1 MGGTKTKTTNDEN
14 VDTGNGE
21 VKSEKKNKKEK
32 KSSKDKKEKKK
43 ENKEEKKSKKSKK
56 KQSDVGEEKEYDLNL
71 ASPLPS
77 SSSRPGIVMMTYDD
91 EINPTPYRT
100 NSFPPPESPGKTKKK
115 KNKDKKSMRS
125 DSDASGGSTIAPT
138 EFDVGPSLS
147 SYISATGGPAT
158 WEKPAVVETDCD
170 DEDDD
175 EGETILGSIFKVVE
189 SFYDEC
195 NTK

>member
-1 MGGTKTKTTNDEN
+1 MG
-14 VDTGNGE
+14 
-21 VKSEKKNKKEK
+21 KKEK

-43 ENKEEKKSKKSKK
+43 ESKKDKKTKKSKK
-56 KQSDVGEEKEYDLNL
+56 KTSDISGEEQEFDLNL

-115 KNKDKKSMRS
+115 KNKDKKSMRNN
-125 DSDASGGSTIAPT
+125 SDASDSNIAPA

-147 SYISATGGPAT
+147 SYISATGGPAS

-170 DEDDD
+170 DDDD